1 MFEVL
6 FVLLLLGALV
16 LLLGPRFFKRGPRNA
31 EDTGHGQLLIT
42 GLSPRPDGVTGEQYV
57 TVSGVIKGDT
67 VGEHPV
73 YQRMAVDV
81 DAWPSIGE
89 VHDVTYSIK
98 NPDNWRF
105 AAPPVDYPED
115 PQLPNS

>member
-57 TVSGVIKGDT
+57 TISGVIT
-67 VGEHPV
+67 R
-73 YQRMAVDV
+73 QNAVWASLTAV
-81 DAWPSIGE
+81 SVVMLIGAWLFG
-89 VHDVTYSIK
+89 
-98 NPDNWRF
+98 
-105 AAPPVDYPED
+105 
-115 PQLPNS
+115 